1 MTWRSWVLVGAILA
15 AVFIVFLFPAIPQSE
30 SYHRFADT
38 RALLGIPNCLNVLS
52 NAFFLLVGLLGIR
65 FVLRADTQGAA
76 GFIDSRERWPY
87 FAFFVGVALTAF
99 GSGYYHLRPND
110 HTLVWDRIP
119 MAIGFMALVAA
130 VIAERISVK
139 LGARLLLPLIVVGIG
154 SVIYWDVTQTRGHG
168 DLRPYAIAQFGSLL
182 ILLLIVALFP
192 PRYTRTSDL
201 IVSLAIYGVAKGLEA
216 ADKPV
221 FAAGHFVSGHTLK
234 HLAAAISAY
243 WILRMLRLRA
253 PHSPIAGAKE
263 RAV

>member
-1 MTWRSWVLVGAILA
+1 
-15 AVFIVFLFPAIPQSE
+15 
-30 SYHRFADT
+30 
-38 RALLGIPNCLNVLS
+38 
-52 NAFFLLVGLLGIR
+52 
-65 FVLRADTQGAA
+65 
-76 GFIDSRERWPY
+76 
-87 FAFFVGVALTAF
+87 
-99 GSGYYHLRPND
+99 
-110 HTLVWDRIP
+110 
-119 MAIGFMALVAA
+119 
-130 VIAERISVK
+130 
-139 LGARLLLPLIVVGIG
+139 
-154 SVIYWDVTQTRGHG
+154 
-168 DLRPYAIAQFGSLL
+168 
-182 ILLLIVALFP
+182 LIVALFP